1 MAKFDI
7 NKHSDLQK
15 LRDTLNTILEERMR
29 KAGLKEILE
38 SLSDQPFGAIKNV
51 FEGISDKLYESPEG
65 KKIIGKYVK
74 AIREGKNSSDAYSV
88 YEFVYHSP
96 VVENPERFLNEA
108 VSLMTEDFD
117 RKAFANDK
125 KRIANVVAEAVSLVG
140 EDADFVRNEINRN
153 LDINEAIDYIITNK
167 KSFGNLAEYVNKV
180 SIVEK
185 HLAENMQEMP
195 NEYSSKTGKELMSDL
210 NEALEGLSD
219 WEKDAIK
226 EVTLTKLSK
235 SNLSELFEAKK
246 NECLEKIDE
255 AIENENSIETKA
267 HLENMRKQLSEKKYN
282 EETIVEDI
290 VTLAELNKT
299 LNE

>member
-65 KKIIGKYVK
+65 KTIIGKYVK

-226 EVTLTKLSK
+226 EVTLAKLSK

-282 EETIVEDI
+282 EESIVEDI